1 MGQSLSSI
9 RSGIAS
15 KITALDGFKES
26 IQSPDYFGRTQD
38 TIAHLGFVVGMGTST
53 AAAERQR
60 RAVGVYLSS
69 DIRIIFAYRLRP
81 LDIYPTDYDLALD
94 AEGDVIRNVLQ
105 AYATNNKFTLVY
117 NGSSRQVTDSQE
129 YIIITIDLTALHTI

>member
-15 KITALDGFKES
+15 KISALDGFKES

-38 TIAHLGFVVGMGTST
+38 SIAHLGFVVGMGTST

-60 RAVGVYLSS
+60 RSVGVYLSS

-81 LDIYPTDYDLALD
+81 LDIYPTDYDFALD
-94 AEGDVIRNVLQ
+94 QEGSVISSVLQ
-105 AYATNNKFTLVY
+105 AYATNNQFTLVY